1 MLVTTLKQK
10 AALNGHRDPY
20 TPSRHS
26 HSCQPITIEVLMPA
40 ALRRP
45 DYVPYSQ
52 QNPVNPVTL
61 FPGVRAAALKSIAP
75 LCGRKQAVC
84 SKSSVCNQTSAAQH
98 NSCRTMHG
106 LQTATPA
113 TAQSIAL
120 SRSATCA
127 LQLSICR
134 LNPNDAELWHLAHL
148 CCRCSDTDAGPG
160 ACLQHI
166 MQHEVAQARCVLRF
180 SIRNASLCQ
189 TVLV

>member
-10 AALNGHRDPY
+10 AALNGRRDPY

-26 HSCQPITIEVLMPA
+26 TFLPTNHNRSTDACLSEATILRPTLPTKCAEQ
-40 ALRRP
+40 AL
-45 DYVPYSQ
+45 
-52 QNPVNPVTL
+52 NPVNL

-84 SKSSVCNQTSAAQH
+84 SKSSVCNQTSTAQH

-120 SRSATCA
+120 STPATCA
-127 LQLSICR
+127 LQLSRCR

-148 CCRCSDTDAGPG
+148 CDQSSDREAGPVHVFSTS
-160 ACLQHI
+160 CSMRQHKLA
-166 MQHEVAQARCVLRF
+166 VYF
-180 SIRNASLCQ
+180 G
-189 TVLV
+189 